1 MKKDV
6 KNVENVN
13 TVANVDELNDK
24 LPFKEMTEEEM
35 QKFVDDNISFVPKVR
50 KNVFAKLELKEK
62 VSKIKLWQDIAKMK
76 AEAIEK
82 NKIENKVK
90 ELLDRRK
97 ATVEDVIKVIDF
109 CKDYIKESKEKEIA
123 KIDEEIAR
131 LNNIRTTLAQE

>member
-6 KNVENVN
+6 KKIENVN

-35 QKFVDDNISFVPKVR
+35 QKFVDDNISFVPNVR

-62 VSKIKLWQDIAKMK
+62 VAKIKLWQDIAKMK

-90 ELLDRRK
+90 ELFDKRK
-97 ATVEDVIKVIDF
+97 ATVEDVIKVIEF